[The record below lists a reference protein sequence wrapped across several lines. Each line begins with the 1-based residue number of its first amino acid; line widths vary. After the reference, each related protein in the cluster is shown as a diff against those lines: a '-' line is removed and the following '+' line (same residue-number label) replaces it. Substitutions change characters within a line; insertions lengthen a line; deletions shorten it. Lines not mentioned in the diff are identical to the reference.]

1 MALINSKI
9 SPLSCFAS
17 TNPNSLPKF
26 LVSKFHGTVASSSP
40 ANTTKRSSPSNV
52 YLPVSNYLR
61 RFDHKISI
69 VCLGI
74 DFHFLHEIDQILH
87 IVYKEFNQ
95 NKGCYDRD
103 LREVALCFRLLRQ
116 EGHNVQES
124 IFRNI
129 LNKKSG
135 FKDDL
140 QNDVKGVIEWY
151 QASELGVEGEEILDS
166 LRECTFTR
174 LNELCSGRDSHE

>member
-69 VCLGI
+69 KHPKQ
-74 DFHFLHEIDQILH
+74 D
-87 IVYKEFNQ
+87 EFIKRRRRATFRNDAATRVGG
-95 NKGCYDRD
+95 N
-103 LREVALCFRLLRQ
+103 LRESRRRSETFSARSFSFKLIV
-116 EGHNVQES
+116 
-124 IFRNI
+124 
-129 LNKKSG
+129 KK
-135 FKDDL
+135 
-140 QNDVKGVIEWY
+140 
-151 QASELGVEGEEILDS
+151 
-166 LRECTFTR
+166 
-174 LNELCSGRDSHE
+174 RDSVLF

>member
-1 MALINSKI
+1 MIYR
-9 SPLSCFAS
+9 SCFAS

-40 ANTTKRSSPSNV
+40 ANTTKRSSPSNFN
-52 YLPVSNYLR
+52 LPVSNYLR

-69 VCLGI
+69 VYMIDNIQGLGI

-87 IVYKEFNQ
+87 IVYKGFNQ
-95 NKGCYDRD
+95 NNGCYDRD
-103 LREVALCFRLLRQ
+103 LHEVALCFRLLRQ

-129 LNKKSG
+129 LDKKSG
-135 FKDDL
+135 FKTTY
-140 QNDVKGVIEWY
+140 KMM
-151 QASELGVEGEEILDS
+151 
-166 LRECTFTR
+166 
-174 LNELCSGRDSHE
+174 